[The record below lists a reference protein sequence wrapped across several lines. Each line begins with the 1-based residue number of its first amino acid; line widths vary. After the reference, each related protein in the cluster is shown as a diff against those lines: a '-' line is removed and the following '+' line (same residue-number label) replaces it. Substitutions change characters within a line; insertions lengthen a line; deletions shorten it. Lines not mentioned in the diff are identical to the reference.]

1 MKILVINSGSSSIKF
16 QIFDMKI
23 VKSVLNGIIEQIG
36 EKVGHIEFIY
46 NNKTIFKKDV
56 IRNHSEGILLL
67 EKILQENGILKSFDE
82 IKAVGHRVV
91 HGGEYF
97 HESAMINND
106 VIKKIEELSPL
117 APLHNPINLLGIKA
131 ILKEYPHLKQVA
143 VFDTVFHQTL
153 PRKAYIYAL
162 PYEYYKK
169 EKIRRYGFHGISH
182 CFVSKEAA
190 KIIGK
195 DEKKTNLITL
205 HLGNGAS
212 ICAIKSGKSIDTSMG
227 LTPLEGLVMGTRCG
241 DIDPAIIFYL
251 HKKLKLSIDEIDK
264 ILNKKSGLKGICG
277 LNDMREIENR
287 AKKGD
292 KQAILA
298 IEIFCYNIKKYI
310 GAYCVAIGKVDAIV
324 FTGGIGEHSSLVREK
339 ICDTLEDSL
348 GIIFDNKAN
357 QQHKTIISKINSKI
371 KLLVIKTNEELEIAK
386 QTYEIVKTMLY

>member
-1 MKILVINSGSSSIKF
+1 VKILVINSGSSSIKF
-16 QIFDMKI
+16 QIFDMKT
-23 VKSVLNGIIEQIG
+23 VKSILNGIIEQIG

-46 NNKTIFKKDV
+46 NNKKISKEGIVKD
-56 IRNHSEGILLL
+56 HSEGVLLL
-67 EKILQENGILKSFDE
+67 EKILQENKILKSFDE

-106 VIKKIEELSPL
+106 VIKKIEELSFL
-117 APLHNPINLLGIKA
+117 APLHNPINLLGIKT
-131 ILKEYPHLKQVA
+131 ILKEHPFLKQVA

-153 PRKAYIYAL
+153 SKKAYIYAL
-162 PYEYYKK
+162 PYEYYEK

-190 KIIGK
+190 KIIDK
-195 DEKKTNLITL
+195 DEKKTNLITI

-251 HKKLKLSIDEIDK
+251 HKRLKLSIDEIDK

-298 IEIFCYNIKKYI
+298 IEIFCYSIKKYI

-324 FTGGIGEHSSLVREK
+324 FTGGIGENSSLVREK

-357 QQHKTIISKINSKI
+357 QQHKTIINKINSKI
-371 KLLVIKTNEELEIAK
+371 KLFVIKTNEELEIAK
-386 QTYEIVKTMLY
+386 QTYEIVKKVIS

>member
-16 QIFDMKI
+16 QIFDMKT

-36 EKVGHIEFIY
+36 EKVGHIEFVY
-46 NNKTIFKKDV
+46 NEKTIFKENV
-56 IRNHSEGILLL
+56 IKNHSEAILLL

-97 HESAMINND
+97 HKSAMINND
-106 VIKKIEELSPL
+106 VIKKIEELSFL
-117 APLHNPINLLGIKA
+117 APLHNPINLLGIKT
-131 ILKEYPHLKQVA
+131 ILKEYPFLKQVA

-153 PRKAYIYAL
+153 SKKAYIYAL

-195 DEKKTNLITL
+195 DEKKTNLITI

-251 HKKLKLSIDEIDK
+251 HKKLKLSIDKIDK

-298 IEIFCYNIKKYI
+298 IEIFCYSIKKYI

-324 FTGGIGEHSSLVREK
+324 FTGGIGEHSSLVRKK

-357 QQHKTIISKINSKI
+357 QQHKTIINKINSKI
-371 KLLVIKTNEELEIAK
+371 KLIVIETNEELEIAK
-386 QTYEIVKTMLY
+386 QTYEIVKKVIL

>member
-16 QIFDMKI
+16 QIFDMKT
-23 VKSVLNGIIEQIG
+23 VKSILNGIIEQIG

-46 NNKTIFKKDV
+46 NNKKISKEGIVKD
-56 IRNHSEGILLL
+56 HSEGVLLL
-67 EKILQENGILKSFDE
+67 EKILQENKILKSFDE

-106 VIKKIEELSPL
+106 VIKKIEELSFL
-117 APLHNPINLLGIKA
+117 APLHNPINLLGIKT
-131 ILKEYPHLKQVA
+131 ILKEHPFLKQVA

-153 PRKAYIYAL
+153 SKKAYIYAL
-162 PYEYYKK
+162 PYEYYEK

-190 KIIGK
+190 KIIDK
-195 DEKKTNLITL
+195 DEKKTNLITI

-251 HKKLKLSIDEIDK
+251 HKRLKLSIDEIDK

-298 IEIFCYNIKKYI
+298 IEIFCYSIKKYI

-324 FTGGIGEHSSLVREK
+324 FTGGIGENSSLVREK

-357 QQHKTIISKINSKI
+357 QQHKTIINKINSKI
-371 KLLVIKTNEELEIAK
+371 KLFVIKTNEELEIAK
-386 QTYEIVKTMLY
+386 QTYEIVKKVIS

>member
-23 VKSVLNGIIEQIG
+23 VKSILNGIIERIG

-46 NNKTIFKKDV
+46 NNKKISKEDIVKD
-56 IRNHSEGILLL
+56 HSEGVLLL
-67 EKILQENGILKSFDE
+67 EKILQENEILKSFDE

-106 VIKKIEELSPL
+106 VIKKIEELSFL
-117 APLHNPINLLGIKA
+117 APLHNPINLLGIKT
-131 ILKEYPHLKQVA
+131 ILKEHPFLKQVA

-153 PRKAYIYAL
+153 SKKAYIYAL

-195 DEKKTNLITL
+195 DENKTNLITI

-212 ICAIKSGKSIDTSMG
+212 ICAIKNGKSIDTSMG
-227 LTPLEGLVMGTRCG
+227 LTPLEGLVMGTRSG

-277 LNDMREIENR
+277 SNDMREIENR

-298 IEIFCYNIKKYI
+298 IEIFCYSIKKYI

-348 GIIFDNKAN
+348 GIIFDNRAN
-357 QQHKTIISKINSKI
+357 QQHKTIINKINSKI
-371 KLLVIKTNEELEIAK
+371 KLFVIKTNEELEIAK
-386 QTYEIVKTMLY
+386 QTYEIVKKVIP

>member
-16 QIFDMKI
+16 QIFDMKT

-36 EKVGHIEFIY
+36 EKVGHLELIY
-46 NNKTIFKKDV
+46 NKKTIFKEDV
-56 IRNHSEGILLL
+56 IKNHSEGILLL
-67 EKILQENGILKSFDE
+67 EKILQENEILKSFDE

-97 HESAMINND
+97 HESVMINND
-106 VIKKIEELSPL
+106 VIKKIEELSFL
-117 APLHNPINLLGIKA
+117 APLHNPINLLGIKT
-131 ILKEYPHLKQVA
+131 ILKEHPSLKQVA

-153 PRKAYIYAL
+153 SKKAYIYAL
-162 PYEYYKK
+162 PYKYYKK

-182 CFVSKEAA
+182 CFVAKEAS
-190 KIIGK
+190 KIIDK
-195 DEKKTNLITL
+195 NEKKINLITI

-212 ICAIKSGKSIDTSMG
+212 ICAIKNGKSIDTSMG
-227 LTPLEGLVMGTRCG
+227 LTPLEGLVMGTRSG

-251 HKKLKLSIDEIDK
+251 HKKLKLKVIEIDR
-264 ILNKKSGLKGICG
+264 ILNKESGLKGICG
-277 LNDMREIENR
+277 SNDMREIENR

-298 IEIFCYNIKKYI
+298 IEIFCYSIKKYI

-357 QQHKTIISKINSKI
+357 KQHKNIINKINSKI
-371 KLLVIKTNEELEIAK
+371 KLLVIETNEELEIAK
-386 QTYEIVKTMLY
+386 QTYEIIKKVAS